1 MGKML
6 DRIGALGVAA
16 LALGLASAAHA
27 GPAMFSGSLVQQING
42 NDFTAGA
49 AYPYNTYVFTALPIG
64 QPCGS
69 ATSNGGAAPYYC
81 GHSTRQAG
89 QPATGSGTISLS
101 ATGTAPVP
109 FQLPQSALAVTAS
122 GSVVPRATGF
132 PETPNATPGYYLSR
146 MTDAVFANA
155 AGSFFAGG
163 GPGNLNFAYGPLF
176 QGAIQI
182 TAGPA
187 RFGGVMGLL
196 GRLNVTGAYTLP
208 GQSGQ
213 WSPTTSWDMAD
224 VLGHTTSHA
233 ITTTGMFVNT
243 ALASTQTR
251 TMMATGFPWTTG
263 MVFMTVRVGAFTTS
277 MKRTGYDHRT
287 SMGLGTIQLVTPA
300 LTHWIDASAEA
311 PGNHTG
317 QIGVLTLHFVPEPGA
332 GLLLAAGAG
341 VLVWLRRAGARS
353 RGR

>member
-1 MGKML
+1 ML
-6 DRIGALGVAA
+6 ERIRSLGVAA
-16 LALGLASAAHA
+16 LALGFAAAAHA
-27 GPAMFSGSLVQQING
+27 GPAMFSGSLVQQIRG
-42 NDFTAGA
+42 NDYTAGGF
-49 AYPYNTYVFTALPIG
+49 YPYNTYVFTALPIG

-81 GHSTRQAG
+81 GHTTRQAG
-89 QPATGSGTISLS
+89 QPASGSGTISLT
-101 ATGTAPVP
+101 ATGTGPVP

-132 PETPNATPGYYLSR
+132 PNTPMATPGYYLSR
-146 MTDAVFANA
+146 MTDAAFANA

-163 GPGNLNFAYGPLF
+163 GPGNLNFFYGPLF

-196 GRLNVTGAYTLP
+196 GKLNVTGAFTLP
-208 GQSGQ
+208 GKSGQ
-213 WSPTTSWDMAD
+213 WSPTKSWDMAD
-224 VLGHTTSHA
+224 VLGRTTSYA
-233 ITTTGMFVNT
+233 ITTTGMFVNAT
-243 ALASTQTR
+243 LRPKSTDTR

-277 MKRTGYDHRT
+277 MHRTGYDDRT
-287 SMGLGTIQLVTPA
+287 ALGLGNIQLVTPA
-300 LTHWIDASAEA
+300 LTHWINGS
-311 PGNHTG
+311 PGDHTG

-341 VLVWLRRAGARS
+341 LLVWLRRVGARA
-353 RGR
+353 R